1 MKPGIPEPDEI
12 ERIRTASER
21 ALEEYLQ
28 DLRTLVDI
36 DCGTYLPDGV
46 NRVVDHLEQ
55 RFRSEGWTLERVAH
69 DPPPASQR
77 LGDLLVATV
86 NGDGGH
92 RVLLVGHTDTVF
104 PDGTAAARP
113 FRVEGGRAFGPG
125 VSDMK
130 GGLLLGLYAVRALR
144 EANAAG
150 FASVTYVCN
159 PDEEIG
165 SPWSGPEI
173 VTRARSAD
181 ACFVLEAARE
191 NGDIVSA
198 RKGVVDVRLIVHG
211 RAAHAGVEPERGR
224 SAALQAAHTT
234 IALHELNGRWP
245 GVTVNVGVIEGGT
258 RPNVITERCELHV
271 DVRAPTTASLE
282 AALEAVADV
291 AGATV
296 VPDTTIELQRQSGFP
311 AMEKTEA
318 TAALVSTAKAIAD
331 TIGFEVRDAAT
342 GGASDANP
350 VAGMGVPTLDGLGP
364 IGGGDHS
371 PGEWLDLE
379 SIVPRTVLLAG
390 LIASGS

>member
-1 MKPGIPEPDEI
+1 MKPGIPELDEI
-12 ERIRTASER
+12 ERIRTASEQG
-21 ALEEYLQ
+21 LEEYLR

-55 RFRSEGWTLERVAH
+55 RFRSQGWALERVAH
-69 DPPPASQR
+69 EPPPGSQR
-77 LGDLLVATV
+77 LGDLLVATIA
-86 NGDGGH
+86 GDGAN
-92 RVLLVGHTDTVF
+92 RILLVGHTDTVF

-113 FRVEGGRAFGPG
+113 FRADGGRASGPG

-144 EANAAG
+144 DANAAG

-173 VTRARSAD
+173 LTRARSAD

-224 SAALQAAHTT
+224 SAALQAAHGSWWR
-234 IALHELNGRWP
+234 H
-245 GVTVNVGVIEGGT
+245 
-258 RPNVITERCELHV
+258 
-271 DVRAPTTASLE
+271 S
-282 AALEAVADV
+282 
-291 AGATV
+291 
-296 VPDTTIELQRQSGFP
+296 VPC
-311 AMEKTEA
+311 
-318 TAALVSTAKAIAD
+318 
-331 TIGFEVRDAAT
+331 
-342 GGASDANP
+342 
-350 VAGMGVPTLDGLGP
+350 
-364 IGGGDHS
+364 
-371 PGEWLDLE
+371 
-379 SIVPRTVLLAG
+379 
-390 LIASGS
+390 

>member
-1 MKPGIPEPDEI
+1 MKPGIPEPDQI
-12 ERIRTASER
+12 ERIRAASGR
-21 ALEEYLQ
+21 GLEEYLQ
-28 DLRTLVDI
+28 DLRALVDI

-55 RFRSEGWTLERVAH
+55 RFRSDGWTAERVAH
-69 DPPPASQR
+69 VPPPGSQR

-86 NGDGGH
+86 PGDGGR

-113 FRVEGGRAFGPG
+113 FRVDGGRAFGPG

-144 EANAAG
+144 DANAAR

-173 VTRARSAD
+173 LARARSAD

-224 SAALQAAHTT
+224 TAALQAAHTT

-271 DVRAPTTASLE
+271 DVRAPTAASLE
-282 AALEAVADV
+282 AALEAVGEV
-291 AGATV
+291 ARATV
-296 VPDTTIELQRQSGFP
+296 VPDTTIELERRSGFP
-311 AMEKTEA
+311 AMEKTDA
-318 TAALVSTAKAIAD
+318 TAALVSTAKAIANVV
-331 TIGFEVRDAAT
+331 GFEVRDAAT

-350 VAGMGVPTLDGLGP
+350 IAGMGVPTLDGLGP